1 MGHNSSVREASKTLR
16 TSHILV
22 SESGEDLDL
31 PQGSLAVGLVLKRT
45 DLLDGH
51 FGYRVVVK
59 C

>member
-1 MGHNSSVREASKTLR
+1 MHEASKILS

-31 PQGSLAVGLVLKRT
+31 PQSALAVSLVLKRT

-51 FGYRVVVK
+51 FGYGVVVK

>member
-1 MGHNSSVREASKTLR
+1 MHEASKTLS

-31 PQGSLAVGLVLKRT
+31 PQGALAVGLVLKRT

-51 FGYRVVVK
+51 FGYGVVVK